1 MKTCAKGGCK
11 TDTKHAKAK
20 KRPGRP
26 CKSGGAGDI
35 GQAVHTEHGTTKR
48 RYGRPCKG
56 DTHKMPD
63 GAIHTGKTHTKDSK
77 VVKKAPAK
85 KGRAVKG
92 AESKTHKGDK
102 DYTTKKG
109 DKDFH
114 EKGHDVK
121 KARKPYKKKAEKED
135 KQIVDKR
142 LGNVVEQNAG
152 KHKQSPVQRKAK
164 QGVSKPSRFITEVHS
179 AGY

>member
-1 MKTCAKGGCK
+1 MVKTCAKGGCK

-26 CKSGGAGDI
+26 CKSGGSGDI
-35 GQAVHTEHGTTKR
+35 GAAVHTEHGTTKR

-56 DTHKMPD
+56 DD
-63 GAIHTGKTHTKDSK
+63 E
-77 VVKKAPAK
+77 KKAPAK
-85 KGRAVKG
+85 QSSRAPAKKRAVKG
-92 AESKTHKGDK
+92 APSKTHKGDK

-114 EKGHDVK
+114 KDGHDVK
-121 KARKPYKKKAEKED
+121 KSRKPYQKN
-135 KQIVDKR
+135 KQSNNKQVVDKG

-152 KHKQSPVQRKAK
+152 AHKQSPVQRKNK
-164 QGVSKPSRFITEVHS
+164 QGVSKPKRFIDEVHS
-179 AGY
+179 AAL

>member
-1 MKTCAKGGCK
+1 MLNIYKMKTCAKGGCK

-56 DTHKMPD
+56 DDEKKHSEK
-63 GAIHTGKTHTKDSK
+63 
-77 VVKKAPAK
+77 KKAPAK

-121 KARKPYKKKAEKED
+121 KARKPYKKKAKED

-152 KHKQSPVQRKAK
+152 KHKQSPVQRRAK

>member
-1 MKTCAKGGCK
+1 MVKSCAKGGCK
-11 TDTKHAKAK
+11 TETEHGKGK

-26 CKSGGAGDI
+26 CKSGGAGNI
-35 GQAVHTEHGTTKR
+35 KKRVETEHGVEKR

-56 DTHKMPD
+56 DDEKKHSEK
-63 GAIHTGKTHTKDSK
+63 
-77 VVKKAPAK
+77 KKAPAK

-92 AESKTHKGDK
+92 AASKTHPGDK

-152 KHKQSPVQRKAK
+152 KHKQSPVQRRAK
-164 QGVSKPSRFITEVHS
+164 QGVSKPQRYITEVHS